1 MDPALPAGVGAVP
14 GPVRAGAPGRPAR
27 TGHRTADLGPPE
39 AHRHHAHAGG
49 RGHRLHAVDPASRAA
64 PAHRLPVPVLRG
76 RGRNAAGRPSAGGL
90 HADSVRGHHLA
101 AGRGA
106 AAILAAP
113 VPLDAARAR
122 WPHRRERARDAEHG
136 RARHPHRGRAHRR
149 TVRPAQ
155 HSGRGAVQ
163 HSRQPDLAAE
173 PLCHRRADLGA
184 ELAALVLRHTR
195 LPRAGADHGRAG
207 PGRLPERRHQ
217 RRRLRRRVRAEQQP
231 DGRVHLHRRRRR
243 DTVAGGLHPVVLAYG
258 IAAHA
263 GRRQRP
269 GLAAERERDSAVRP
283 AADPQPPAADPFHA
297 GAGLQHADRAG
308 GGAAGLAAAGS
319 RDTAADLSRAGQRL
333 PEHRRSPGRHR
344 AATGTAGAGRMPVHA
359 LRAGAGAPAAGRRH
373 RVFQIAGHHLPAPA
387 GRIAALRARSADQHL
402 RGPRAPQRRDHPHPR
417 YQRV

>member
-1 MDPALPAGVGAVP
+1 MGRWYSAVQAPPLQDAPALQFLTEGNPLVPFRAGLQSPAAGARIRQGFLQSAGGSAPKTLGNLGIPTMLKAILALPERSTGLARERQRPAGHPRRAAMDPALPAGVGAVP

-64 PAHRLPVPVLRG
+64 PAHRLPVPVPRG
-76 RGRNAAGRPSAGGL
+76 RGRNTAGRPSAGGL
-90 HADSVRGHHLA
+90 HADPVRGHHLA
-101 AGRGA
+101 AGRGCRCCPGCTGSA
-106 AAILAAP
+106 GRGSRPMASPAK
-113 VPLDAARAR
+113 
-122 WPHRRERARDAEHG
+122 RARDAEHG

-243 DTVAGGLHPVVLAYG
+243 DAVAGRFHPVVLARNRC
-258 IAAHA
+258 ACWPSPAS
-263 GRRQRP
+263 RP
-269 GLAAERERDSAVRP
+269 RC
-283 AADPQPPAADPFHA
+283 
-297 GAGLQHADRAG
+297 
-308 GGAAGLAAAGS
+308 
-319 RDTAADLSRAGQRL
+319 
-333 PEHRRSPGRHR
+333 
-344 AATGTAGAGRMPVHA
+344 
-359 LRAGAGAPAAGRRH
+359 
-373 RVFQIAGHHLPAPA
+373 
-387 GRIAALRARSADQHL
+387 
-402 RGPRAPQRRDHPHPR
+402 
-417 YQRV
+417 